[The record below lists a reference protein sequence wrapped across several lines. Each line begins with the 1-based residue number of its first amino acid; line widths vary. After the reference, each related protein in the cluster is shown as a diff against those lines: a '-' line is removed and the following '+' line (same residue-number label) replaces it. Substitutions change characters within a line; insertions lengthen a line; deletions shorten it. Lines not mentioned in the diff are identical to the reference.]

1 MTTFCGQKSSNA
13 EYVYKNKDGER
24 ICRILIS
31 KNGTAQ
37 HLVIEGMGLKLISD
51 FDMETTLV
59 SGIKRNIFSEEKRVG
74 YLEYLGNRNLKLVCG
89 ETIFEI
95 SVSVDSYDFYKDK
108 SHTAVIRR
116 FWRKDASAY
125 EPDELS
131 DFPIEVTENLSDEE
145 LLLVFALPVLRFDFS
160 IDEFECIT

>member
-1 MTTFCGQKSSNA
+1 
-13 EYVYKNKDGER
+13 
-24 ICRILIS
+24 
-31 KNGTAQ
+31 
-37 HLVIEGMGLKLISD
+37 
-51 FDMETTLV
+51 MEATLV
-59 SGIKRNIFSEEKRVG
+59 SGIKRNIFSEEKRMG

-125 EPDELS
+125 EPDELP

>member
-1 MTTFCGQKSSNA
+1 MIGFYRQISSNT
-13 EYVYKNKDGER
+13 EYIYKNKDGKS
-24 ICRILIS
+24 ICRILVS
-31 KNGTAQ
+31 KSGTLQ
-37 HLVIEGMGLKLISD
+37 HLVIEGTGLELASD

-59 SGIKRNIFSEEKRVG
+59 AGIKRNIFSEEKRVG
-74 YLEYLGNRNLKLVCG
+74 YLEYLGNSSLKLVCG

-108 SHTAVIRR
+108 KHTAVIRR

-125 EPDELS
+125 EPDELP
-131 DFPIEVTENLSDEE
+131 DFPIEVAENLSDEE

-160 IDEFECIT
+160 VNEYDCIM

>member
-1 MTTFCGQKSSNA
+1 MIGFYGQKSSNA

-37 HLVIEGMGLKLISD
+37 HLVIEGMGIKLTSD

-74 YLEYLGNRNLKLVCG
+74 YLEYLGNSSLKLVCG
-89 ETIFEI
+89 EMTFEI

-116 FWRKDASAY
+116 SWRRDAPVY
-125 EPDELS
+125 EPDELP